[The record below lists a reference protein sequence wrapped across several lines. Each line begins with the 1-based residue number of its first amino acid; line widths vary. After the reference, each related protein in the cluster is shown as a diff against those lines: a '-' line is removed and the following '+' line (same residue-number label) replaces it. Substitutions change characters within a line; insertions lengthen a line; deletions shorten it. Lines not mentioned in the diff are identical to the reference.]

1 MLHRFIRRGNQ
12 QIIIPIYRPN
22 RGICCINRV
31 VSFYKTPISEKY
43 EVFYLLIQKSSLPL
57 QRFRSGQRLTE
68 RGVKYILQVFYEELF
83 LLKNL
88 VNFTAHRE

>member
-1 MLHRFIRRGNQ
+1 MLRRFIRRGNQ

-43 EVFYLLIQKSSLPL
+43 EVFSLLIQKSSLPL
-57 QRFRSGQRLTE
+57 QRFRSGQRLTID
-68 RGVKYILQVFYEELF
+68 GFKYILQVFYEDYS
-83 LLKNL
+83 K
-88 VNFTAHRE
+88 HKIW